1 MYYTAQWTWSRRI
14 NRIELYNEPELE
26 LCWGPTIFVQQ
37 TVIRCAVCWGGVWL
51 WCQSRRAVVAVS

>member
-1 MYYTAQWTWSRRI
+1 MYYTAQWTWTRRI

-37 TVIRCAVCWGGVWL
+37 TVIRCRSMQREEFG
-51 WCQSRRAVVAVS
+51 